1 MESKLRI
8 TLPDGRTF
16 EMPDVHENRD
26 LYERMNRNAK
36 SDRDH
41 VKIETVT
48 ASPPFEDKPVEAPA
62 QPENVEPVIEQPTVE
77 APAQPTPRPRQTRTQ
92 AQPADTSASHK
103 VQEFN

>member
-41 VKIETVT
+41 VKIETIT
-48 ASPPFEDKPVEAPA
+48 ASPHFEDKPVETPA
-62 QPENVEPVIEQPTVE
+62 QPRIFVPKKIGSDFLTNFVFLFQNRKRIVSWEQP
-77 APAQPTPRPRQTRTQ
+77 R
-92 AQPADTSASHK
+92 
-103 VQEFN
+103 